1 LFFNYP
7 ETLVRQHFKINIS
20 EFYSYYKSLAIEFSS
35 VLIIYQQTLMAMQYD
50 QILMTLCHFL
60 QYEFDHVEQLKL
72 LIKVRMQD

>member
-1 LFFNYP
+1 
-7 ETLVRQHFKINIS
+7 VRQHFTTNIS
-20 EFYSYYKSLAIEFSS
+20 EFFSFYKWFAIEFSS

-50 QILMTLCHFL
+50 QILMTLWRFL